1 LIFLIFYGILYI
13 ENKKGEKEMESYL
26 ILGADITKEWRLYGE
41 NEHFLHAA
49 EVDFESGHNF
59 FILHDEVFDKHI
71 AGYIVSE
78 VDEDSFGT
86 FSFDDLEDI
95 APGSCKMMAIQEQF
109 KKLEP
114 WVSLTAP
121 FRFYHWVKED

>member
-1 LIFLIFYGILYI
+1 M
-13 ENKKGEKEMESYL
+13 KSYL

-41 NEHFLHAA
+41 NKNFLHAA
-49 EVDFESGHNF
+49 ECEFESGHNF

-71 AGYIVSE
+71 AGYVVSE
-78 VDEDSFGT
+78 VNEDTFGV
-86 FSFDDLEDI
+86 FSFDDLDDI
-95 APGSCKMMAIQEQF
+95 APGSHKMEAIWEQF

-121 FRFYHWVKED
+121 LRFYHWTRED

>member
-1 LIFLIFYGILYI
+1 M
-13 ENKKGEKEMESYL
+13 KSYL

-41 NEHFLHAA
+41 NEKFLHAA
-49 EVDFESGHNF
+49 ECDFESSHNF
-59 FILHDEVFDKHI
+59 FILHDEVFDRHI
-71 AGYIVSE
+71 AGYVMSE

-95 APGSCKMMAIQEQF
+95 APENCKGVTIREQF

-121 FRFYHWVKED
+121 LRFYHWAKED

>member
-1 LIFLIFYGILYI
+1 M
-13 ENKKGEKEMESYL
+13 KSYL

-86 FSFDDLEDI
+86 FSFNDLEDI
-95 APGSCKMMAIQEQF
+95 APGSRKMMAIQEQF

-121 FRFYHWVKED
+121 FRFYHWMRED